1 MLLYNDIR
9 KYLKTGGALLDP
21 ILMCDYQCVNKDI
34 QMKGGGRFQKV
45 NSEPAKAGTPLESL
59 PCKTLTEIVK
69 RFTQI
74 AKMSLQNFK
83 AKIKHATQKVF
94 LSGVLQGL
102 ASKAE
107 PFVPIPEH

>member
-1 MLLYNDIR
+1 MTISTVVDSMLLYNDIR

-21 ILMCDYQCVNKDI
+21 IVMCDYQCVNKDI

-45 NSEPAKAGTPLESL
+45 KLAKTGTPLESL
-59 PCKTLTEIVK
+59 PCEKSTEIAK

-83 AKIKHATQKVF
+83 AKKEVNALRQ
-94 LSGVLQGL
+94 
-102 ASKAE
+102 
-107 PFVPIPEH
+107 